1 MLPKLLD
8 LTGIEHDAKR
18 FRINRDIR
26 FSKDKT
32 PYNTHLHISFKPRA
46 RLIPTWFFGLSP
58 DYLTAGVGTFGF
70 DKPQLEAYRKRIDS
84 PHGDALAAS
93 LEDLTNKGA
102 RISEPELKRL
112 PKGFDADHRHGP
124 LLRRKSLAV
133 WMDFRSANRRHLA
146 LHRPNLLSKIQRSN
160 AGIQLAQ
167 SHLTTHI
174 GA

>member
-1 MLPKLLD
+1 MTPNDFASTATSVSQK
-8 LTGIEHDAKR
+8 T
-18 FRINRDIR
+18 
-26 FSKDKT
+26 KT

-133 WMDFRSANRRHLA
+133 WMDFAA
-146 LHRPNLLSKIQRSN
+146 LTDATSPSIVQTCCQKFSDLMPVFNWLKAI
-160 AGIQLAQ
+160 
-167 SHLTTHI
+167 
-174 GA
+174 